1 MLIPT
6 IGSVQALIRSATC
19 LSWRPSDVF
28 GKTVVSVGLTL
39 LRAASVCMELERV
52 SLAALI
58 SLNSLSRVRS
68 SLNEARRELMSDAL
82 APGALLRTN
91 TLAKEVFES

>member
-1 MLIPT
+1 
-6 IGSVQALIRSATC
+6 
-19 LSWRPSDVF
+19 
-28 GKTVVSVGLTL
+28 
-39 LRAASVCMELERV
+39 MELERV

-91 TLAKEVFES
+91 TLAKEVFESATASCLASTPVRSRLIPAIDMLFGNVAEPFMPEVLSASRPPQPV